1 MENPQIAARPTSN
14 TIDIVFDGPPDHEAG
29 RFVEVEQDGQSVNVG
44 EWIKR
49 GDGYWALRIPYD
61 RPIELAESRRIVRE
75 ELGGESHESLSRQ
88 LNAALIESDDLRR
101 QLDDAKVSDEIHRNH
116 VEALTSSLRAL
127 NDLDEVRA
135 DITRTAA
142 VVQALSAALTTQDTG
157 DGILVSL
164 LESARTQEHR
174 LAKLLSRERE
184 LMDKS
189 EPEGVDRG

>member
-1 MENPQIAARPTSN
+1 MLTPQNDEER
-14 TIDIVFDGPPDHEAG
+14 
-29 RFVEVEQDGQSVNVG
+29 
-44 EWIKR
+44 K
-49 GDGYWALRIPYD
+49 ALRLRNASYSCTGHNASCGTAHLMEEEN
-61 RPIELAESRRIVRE
+61 RNFWMAALAEARRIVLE

-189 EPEGVDRG
+189 EPEGGDRG